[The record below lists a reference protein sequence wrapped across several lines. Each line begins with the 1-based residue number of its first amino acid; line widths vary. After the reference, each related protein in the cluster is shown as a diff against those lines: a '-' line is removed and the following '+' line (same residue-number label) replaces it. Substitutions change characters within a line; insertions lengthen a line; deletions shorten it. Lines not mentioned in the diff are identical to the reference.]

1 MGTMSRSF
9 RLARVVLGV
18 TAACIAAGAAAG
30 VLCGIG
36 IVLII
41 DGPRGLFSDAEF
53 YVAAGIIGGVCGL
66 ILGPGAAFGF
76 LRRVPLGRL
85 FAETA
90 VCAGIGGL
98 IGFALG
104 VNILVDLPLAAC
116 AFGGAVAH
124 LAWRYRYKREHA
136 PSALPVDTA

>member
-1 MGTMSRSF
+1 MSRSF

-18 TAACIAAGAAAG
+18 TAACVAAGAAAG
-30 VLCGIG
+30 ILCAMGI
-36 IVLII
+36 LFLI
-41 DGPRGLFSDAEF
+41 DGLRGLFSDALP
-53 YVAAGIIGGVCGL
+53 YLAAGIIGGVCGL
-66 ILGPGAAFGF
+66 VLGPGAVFGF

-90 VCAGIGGL
+90 LCAGIGGL

-104 VNILVDLPLAAC
+104 MNLIADLALASC

-124 LAWRYRYKREHA
+124 LARRYRENGEYTR
-136 PSALPVDTA
+136 SALPADTA

>member
-1 MGTMSRSF
+1 MSRPF
-9 RLARVVLGV
+9 RLAQVVLGV
-18 TAACIAAGAAAG
+18 TAACVVAGAAAG
-30 VLCGIG
+30 ILCVTG

-41 DGPRGLFSDAEF
+41 DGPRGLFMDPSI
-53 YVAAGIIGGVCGL
+53 YGVAGIIGGVCGL

-90 VCAGIGGL
+90 VSAGIGGL

-104 VNILVDLPLAAC
+104 VNVLLDLPLAAC

-124 LAWRYRYKREHA
+124 LAWRYRKQGEHTR
-136 PSALPVDTA
+136 SALPVDTV